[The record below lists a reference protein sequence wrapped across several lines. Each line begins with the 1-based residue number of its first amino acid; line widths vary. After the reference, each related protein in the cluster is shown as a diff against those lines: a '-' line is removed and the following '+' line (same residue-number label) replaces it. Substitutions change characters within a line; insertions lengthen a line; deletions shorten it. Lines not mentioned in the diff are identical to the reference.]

1 MLYTCPPVLKF
12 DDVTVFLYYYYY
24 LFIILIY
31 LFLFF
36 FSDFSIYLT
45 CKIILVQA
53 ENCVHAHRYACV
65 CVFVGVIVFWETS

>member
-31 LFLFF
+31 LFLF